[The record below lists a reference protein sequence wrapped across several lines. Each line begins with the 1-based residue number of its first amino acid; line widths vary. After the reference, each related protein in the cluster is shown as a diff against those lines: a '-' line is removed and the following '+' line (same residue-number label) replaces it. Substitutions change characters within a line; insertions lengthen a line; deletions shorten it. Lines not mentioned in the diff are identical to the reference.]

1 MTVSEDEEA
10 QIRKLMDTLKI
21 AEPWF
26 DEKPPTAQPGSPFAG
41 DDRKTH
47 PHDTSNLVAYAMS
60 IAVDH
65 LNAIQ
70 SSMTGRTPGTLGVH
84 TYAGMTGTRAAIE
97 NAARAVWVAS
107 PRTRSERVLRTLR
120 LEFASAKAIGTF
132 IRDSELS
139 EEPGVQHRIDRILHL
154 ADAAG
159 LERIDVERKPSP
171 TEYVKDAAATCGLVH
186 GEHNLLFLLWRMC
199 SAIAHGDTWVLPLFP
214 IEVIE
219 PIRPGVS
226 MVQVTAPT
234 PYLLAGVQG
243 AVATLQHARRLYNQR
258 RAAHL

>member
-1 MTVSEDEEA
+1 MTVSDDEAA
-10 QIRKLMDTLKI
+10 QIHKLMDTLKI

-26 DEKPPTAQPGSPFAG
+26 DEQPPTAQPRSPFAG

-70 SSMTGRTPGTLGVH
+70 SSMTGRTPGTMGVH
-84 TYAGMTGTRAAIE
+84 TYAGMTGARAAIE

-107 PRTRSERVLRTLR
+107 PRTRDERVLRTLR
-120 LEFASAKAIGTF
+120 LELANAGAIGSF
-132 IRDSELS
+132 IRDGGLS
-139 EEPGVQHRIDRILHL
+139 EEPGVQRRIDRILEL

-159 LERIDVERKPSP
+159 LNRADVERKPTP
-171 TEYVKDAAATCGLVH
+171 TEYVRDAAASCGLVDD
-186 GEHNLLFLLWRMC
+186 EHNLLFLLWRMC
-199 SAIAHGDTWVLPLFP
+199 SAIAHGDTWLLPLFP

-234 PYLLAGVQG
+234 PYLVAGVQA
-243 AVATLQHARRLYNQR
+243 AVVTLQHARRLYNER
-258 RAAHL
+258 GATYL